1 MDTFTGF
8 GQGKFSGAR
17 GAPCWLCD
25 PLQLKVIPVGVLNV
39 KYGHLGGNYCG
50 IIIKLTFAAFFDPY
64 LCEKF

>member
-50 IIIKLTFAAFFDPY
+50 INIAI
-64 LCEKF
+64 